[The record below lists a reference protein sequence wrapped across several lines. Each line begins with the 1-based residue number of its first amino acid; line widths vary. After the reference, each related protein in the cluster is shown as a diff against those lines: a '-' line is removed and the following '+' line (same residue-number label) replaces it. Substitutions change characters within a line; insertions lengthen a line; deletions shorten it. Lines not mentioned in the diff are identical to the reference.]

1 MVFLMLYGVGWTQRW
16 RIDDDAVALVA
27 EEIRRVGRSE
37 TGLLP
42 VIDPGSDRPTT
53 LAVAWQHVAAA
64 AVLGADDP
72 EGQGSAAT
80 GQYA

>member
-16 RIDDDAVALVA
+16 QIDEEAVPLVA

-42 VIDPGSDRPTT
+42 VIDPGSDRTTT

-64 AVLGADDP
+64 ALLGVDDP
-72 EGQGSAAT
+72 EGRRAAAT

>member
-16 RIDDDAVALVA
+16 QIDDDAVPLVS
-27 EEIRRVGRSE
+27 EEIKRVGRSE

-42 VIDPGSDRPTT
+42 VIDPASDRTTT

-64 AVLGADDP
+64 AVLGADHP
-72 EGQGSAAT
+72 EGHGPAAT